1 MRPKYPS
8 RAIVL
13 ARYPSGEANVSL
25 ILLTPEFGLVRARA
39 QGLRKPGAKLASA
52 LQTLTECEAVL
63 VRGKDGWRLSGA
75 VLLENWARKL
85 PGPAKE
91 RAGRIT
97 SLILRLVRGET
108 SDPTIFFVFN
118 DFLTSLTELSEE
130 HQELAEVVAALAIL
144 NDLGLDDGGSA
155 RKRACVFGG
164 CSWGTGSKEERP
176 YCARESWNF
185 GIWPVAI
192 PCFNTRN
199 G

>member
-13 ARYPSGEANVSL
+13 ARYPLGEANVSL

-52 LQTLTECEAVL
+52 LQTLTACEAVL

-85 PGPAKE
+85 SGRAKE
-91 RAGRIT
+91 RAGRIAV
-97 SLILRLVRGET
+97 LILRLVRGET

-118 DFLTSLTELSEE
+118 DFLISLLELSEE
-130 HQELAEVVAALAIL
+130 HQELAEVIAALAIL
-144 NDLGLDDGGSA
+144 NDLGLDDGEVPESA
-155 RKRACVFGG
+155 LVFKADALEALRANKKDLILRVN
-164 CSWGTGSKEERP
+164 R
-176 YCARESWNF
+176 
-185 GIWPVAI
+185 GILAS
-192 PCFNTRN
+192 
-199 G
+199 GL